1 MANVNLQMQIDA
13 RRNMNESSTK
23 YGRVYPVLY
32 LKGQLS
38 TNGLVKHMAEHGSLV
53 TGEVLKLVLEQLKKC
68 IPELCSQGYSVSL
81 DGLGTFYPSI
91 KADPQNGG
99 CASVERFIEKDCNE
113 MISGVFLRFKPT
125 GDDIQKLTSKYYKM
139 QCSFKKGDYVKVNI
153 KTVEGVKQKWYERIP
168 LENWEEYKAGGGTEL
183 PERDA
188 QNP

>member
-13 RRNMNESSTK
+13 RMNMNETSTK
-23 YGRVYPVLY
+23 YGRIYPVLY

-68 IPELCSQGYSVSL
+68 IPELCSQGYSVTL

-91 KADPQNGG
+91 KTDPDGG
-99 CASVERFIEKDCNE
+99 ARKNVESFIETDLNE

-125 GDDIQKLTSKYYKM
+125 GDDIQKLTSKYYKQ
-139 QCSFKKGDYVKVNI
+139 QCSFKKGDYVKLNI
-153 KTVEGVKQKWYERIP
+153 KTVEGKQQKWYERIP
-168 LENWEEYKAGGGTEL
+168 LETWPEYIAGGGSQA
-183 PERDA
+183 PER
-188 QNP
+188 QTS